1 MMAVP
6 SGPKFTHLKDETR
19 DNLVAILKSVLEMK
33 DLVIDPQLMK
43 PLDHFTGASF
53 LKEHGV
59 NKIFKL
65 ESGKLEVGGD
75 KRIYLLRPELLSTK
89 YVADHINNDKMSGKN
104 RSYKIVFVPR
114 KLYSCEVILEQEGV
128 YGDVSFD
135 EFQLGFI
142 PLDEDVLTLEIPSFL
157 KDYFLDGDQ
166 TSLSFVACSLM
177 NLQRWYGTIP
187 STYGLGNCA
196 KMVGELL
203 KNMLDEEGDY
213 KPVDGPEIGSLI
225 LIDRG
230 VDFVTPLCSQ
240 VTYAGVLDDTFGIRS
255 GVVEFGPEVTGKDQ
269 NTKMLLNDQ
278 DLVFC
283 DIRDRHF
290 SNVFGYLSQ
299 KAKDVQSGYDKR
311 QQLSTVSDM
320 RQFVSSEL
328 RGLRQQHKGLT
339 LHIGAC
345 EVVLKTKTKEN
356 FERRLQ
362 AEHNMLELIEDKED
376 IDYAEENIIRQITPF
391 KTLQLLCLMSLTR
404 GGVEPKVHR
413 SLKHKFL
420 QSFGHEHMLTFNS
433 LKQLGLYTEPDKK
446 GTFKILSKRL
456 SLVPKDVGKID
467 LKNPQDMSYVFSGAY
482 TPISCRL
489 IEQVLLNGISTF
501 EEMSRLLGVEYFSSR
516 ITSSVKSSSVHGTRA
531 SKCVLVMFL
540 GGCTFSEISAL
551 RLLAK
556 KLGYRIIVATTS
568 ILNGTRLLESVTET
582 NRK

>member
-19 DNLVAILKSVLEMK
+19 DNLVAILKSVPEMK

-420 QSFGHEHMLTFNS
+420 QNLPAKQITNFAVTKDFTMTEKKDAKRKVESSFLVLDTNTCLHL
-433 LKQLGLYTEPDKK
+433 
-446 GTFKILSKRL
+446 ILS
-456 SLVPKDVGKID
+456 S
-467 LKNPQDMSYVFSGAY
+467 N
-482 TPISCRL
+482 
-489 IEQVLLNGISTF
+489 
-501 EEMSRLLGVEYFSSR
+501 
-516 ITSSVKSSSVHGTRA
+516 
-531 SKCVLVMFL
+531 
-540 GGCTFSEISAL
+540 
-551 RLLAK
+551 
-556 KLGYRIIVATTS
+556 
-568 ILNGTRLLESVTET
+568 
-582 NRK
+582 